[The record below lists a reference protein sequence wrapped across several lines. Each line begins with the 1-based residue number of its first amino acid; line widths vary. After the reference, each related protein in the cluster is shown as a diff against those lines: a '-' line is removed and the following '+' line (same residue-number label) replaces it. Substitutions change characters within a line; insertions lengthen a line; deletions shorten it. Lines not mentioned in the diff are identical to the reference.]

1 MPKTKKKYNGNMTD
15 NKSFNQ
21 RVYDIIRRIP
31 KGRVMSYGQIAAL
44 AGNSCA
50 SRAVGYAAASP
61 YAPKLPFHRVV
72 YKDGSCSPAFAAQRH
87 LLRAEGVQFTKD
99 GRVIMRRFAWHHEIL
114 EKEAF
119 LKYG

>member
-1 MPKTKKKYNGNMTD
+1 MKD
-15 NKSFNQ
+15 SFNQ

-44 AGNSCA
+44 AGNSRASRAVGRA

-72 YKDGSCSPAFAAQRH
+72 YKDGSCSPAFAAQRR

>member
-1 MPKTKKKYNGNMTD
+1 MTD

-21 RVYDIIRRIP
+21 RVYDIVRRIP

-44 AGNSCA
+44 AGNA
-50 SRAVGYAAASP
+50 RAARAVGYAAASP

-72 YKDGSCSPAFAAQRH
+72 YKDGSCSPAFGGGSKGQRR
-87 LLRAEGVQFTKD
+87 LLAAEGVEFTKD
-99 GRVIMRRFAWHHEIL
+99 GRVLMRRFAWQNETL

>member
-1 MPKTKKKYNGNMTD
+1 MTD
-15 NKSFNQ
+15 SKNFNR

-31 KGRVMSYGQIAAL
+31 EGKVMSYGQIAAL
-44 AGNSCA
+44 AGNARA

-72 YKDGSCSPAFAAQRH
+72 YKDGSCSPVFPRQRS
-87 LLRAEGVQFTKD
+87 LLAAEGVKFTKD
-99 GRVIMRRFAWHHEIL
+99 GRVIMRRFAWREDSL